1 MTDLA
6 CVMFTVV
13 EAEAG
18 FTMPSPDQEEKT
30 NPVAAVAVMIGV
42 CPWVKFPEPVTLPPV
57 PAVRFR
63 A

>member
-1 MTDLA
+1 
-6 CVMFTVV
+6 MFTVV
-13 EAEAG
+13 DAEAG

-57 PAVRFR
+57 PAVRSR

>member
-1 MTDLA
+1 
-6 CVMFTVV
+6 MFTVV

-18 FTMPSPDQEEKT
+18 FTTPFPDQEEKT
-30 NPVAAVAVMIGV
+30 YPMSAVAVMTGV

-57 PAVRFR
+57 PAERFR